1 MSGLAQRMLFGGL
14 EAPTIMDTHS
24 ELLVVEDD
32 DALRQMLRLLFQ
44 DEGYRVWDAGSAEG
58 ALDLSREHEIDVV
71 LSDVNMPG
79 ASGIELVGELRR
91 IRPETPVILMTAFG
105 SVASAVEAMRAGAF
119 DYITKPFENEVALLA
134 IERALSF
141 RALEEENRRLRLAV
155 DRTSALG
162 DLIGTSP
169 AMRDVFALVRKIAHS
184 RASVLITG
192 ESGTG
197 KDVVARTIHFHG
209 SRAREPFLPINCTAL
224 PEGLLESELFGHV
237 RGAFTGAHAAKR
249 GLFEKA
255 TGGTL
260 FLDEIGDM
268 SLALQGKLLR
278 VLQDGEVRPVGG
290 TQSAKVDVRII
301 AATNRD
307 LARAI
312 DEGSFREDLYY
323 RLNVIPLHMPP
334 LRERPEDIP
343 PLAAAFLGKH
353 STEHT
358 RTLSAAAVA
367 WLKAQPWRGNA
378 RELENAIERALVL
391 SDAVELGVDDLR
403 TRDARSPSE
412 PDPGAQLIGSAAD
425 SAMSLKEL
433 EDRYTEEILRR
444 TGGNKVQAAAILK
457 IDRKTLYRRAER
469 RSRGGEREPG
479 DPKVARGG

>member
-1 MSGLAQRMLFGGL
+1 MTTVR
-14 EAPTIMDTHS
+14 D
-24 ELLVVEDD
+24 LLVVDDD
-32 DALRQMLRLLFQ
+32 DAMRQMLRDLFH
-44 DEGYRVWDAGSAEG
+44 DAGYRVWDAPSAEAG
-58 ALDLSREHEIDVV
+58 LEISREHEMDLV

-79 ASGIELVGELRR
+79 QSGIELVGELRR
-91 IRPETPVILMTAFG
+91 IRPETPVVLMTAFA

-119 DYITKPFENEVALLA
+119 DYITKPFENDVALLA
-134 IERALSF
+134 VERALEF

-162 DLIGTSP
+162 DLIGASP
-169 AMRDVFALVRKIAHS
+169 AMRDIFALVRKIAHS

-209 SRAREPFLPINCTAL
+209 NRARQPFLPINCTAL

-237 RGAFTGAHAAKR
+237 RGSFTGAHATKR

-268 SLALQGKLLR
+268 SLTLQGKLLR

-290 TQSAKVDVRII
+290 SESTQVDVRIV

-307 LARAI
+307 LGQAI
-312 DEGSFREDLYY
+312 DEGRFREDLYY
-323 RLNVIPLHMPP
+323 RLNVIPVYMPP
-334 LRERPEDIP
+334 LRERPDDIP
-343 PLAAAFLGKH
+343 PLVDAFLRKH
-353 STEHT
+353 SPD
-358 RTLSAAAVA
+358 RPRAVSAPALA
-367 WLKAQPWRGNA
+367 WLKAQTWRGNA

-391 SDAVELGVDDLR
+391 SESDELRVEDFR
-403 TRDARSPSE
+403 TRDARGE
-412 PDPGAQLIGSAAD
+412 PEVDPAARLIESAAE
-425 SAMSLKEL
+425 SALSLQEL
-433 EDRYTEEILRR
+433 EERYTDEILRR
-444 TGGNKVQAAAILK
+444 CDGNKVHAAAILK

-469 RSRGGEREPG
+469 RAREASEADPSSPRDSPGE
-479 DPKVARGG
+479 

>member
-1 MSGLAQRMLFGGL
+1 
-14 EAPTIMDTHS
+14 MDTLRQ
-24 ELLVVEDD
+24 LLVVEDD
-32 DALRQMLRLLFQ
+32 DALRQMLHVMFQ
-44 DEGYRVWDAGSAEG
+44 DEGYRVWDAPNADA
-58 ALDLSREHEIDVV
+58 ALELSREHEFDAV
-71 LSDVNMPG
+71 LSDINMPG
-79 ASGIELVGELRR
+79 SSGIEMVGELRR
-91 IRPETPVILMTAFG
+91 IRPDTPVILMTAFG

-119 DYITKPFENEVALLA
+119 DYITKPFENEVAVLA

-169 AMRDVFALVRKIAHS
+169 AMRDVFALIRKIAHS

-209 SRAREPFLPINCTAL
+209 SRAKEPFLPINCTAL

-268 SLALQGKLLR
+268 SLNLQGKLLR

-290 TQSAKVDVRII
+290 TQSTKVDVRII

-312 DEGSFREDLYY
+312 DDGTFREDLYY
-323 RLNVIPLHMPP
+323 RLNVIPVHMPP

-343 PLAAAFLGKH
+343 ALAAAFLRKH
-353 STEHT
+353 SPERT
-358 RTLSAAAVA
+358 RTLSPPALA

-391 SDAVELGVDDLR
+391 SDAPEIGVDDLR
-403 TRDARSPSE
+403 THDARGVAE
-412 PDPGAQLIGSAAD
+412 PDPAAHLIESAAN
-425 SAMSLKEL
+425 SSLSLKEL
-433 EDRYTEEILRR
+433 EDRYTDEILRR

-469 RSRGGEREPG
+469 R
-479 DPKVARGG
+479 ARGAEDADAHAPGAGRPPGEERHHE